1 MVGWSMSLGE
11 SRALSQPGQKR
22 QCQAALKFSQ
32 KPDRHA
38 ARVQLVAC
46 AGTGLRVM

>member
-22 QCQAALKFSQ
+22 QCQAALKFPKNRTVTLHESSS
-32 KPDRHA
+32 
-38 ARVQLVAC
+38 
-46 AGTGLRVM
+46 